1 LNIIEYGGFIMGKT
15 ITLRVEDN
23 IYDTLKRAAD
33 GDRRTISNFIEYA
46 TINYIFNNNIVDDSE
61 MNELVAFKK
70 DIKAGIEDIKMG
82 RYKIIG

>member
-1 LNIIEYGGFIMGKT
+1 
-15 ITLRVEDN
+15 VEDN

-46 TINYIFNNNIVDDSE
+46 TINYIFNNNIVEDSE
-61 MNELVAFKK
+61 MNELVAFEK

>member
-1 LNIIEYGGFIMGKT
+1 MPKT

-23 IYDTLKRAAD
+23 VYNTLKRAAD

-46 TINYIFNNNIVDDSE
+46 TINYVFNNNIVDDEE
-61 MNELVAFKK
+61 MKEIMFFEK
-70 DIKAGIEDIKMG
+70 DLNKGLEDIKKE

>member
-1 LNIIEYGGFIMGKT
+1 MPKT

-23 IYDTLKRAAD
+23 VYNTLKRAAD

-46 TINYIFNNNIVDDSE
+46 TINYVLNNNIVDDEE
-61 MNELVAFKK
+61 MKEIMFFEKNLNK
-70 DIKAGIEDIKMG
+70 GLEDIKKG

>member
-1 LNIIEYGGFIMGKT
+1 MGKT

-46 TINYIFNNNIVDDSE
+46 TINYIFSVCPQSREFLNIS
-61 MNELVAFKK
+61 L
-70 DIKAGIEDIKMG
+70 I
-82 RYKIIG
+82 

>member
-1 LNIIEYGGFIMGKT
+1 MAKT

-23 IYDTLKRAAD
+23 VYNTLKRAAD

-46 TINYIFNNNIVDDSE
+46 AINYIFNNNIVDDNE
-61 MNELVAFKK
+61 MKEIMFFEK
-70 DIKAGIEDIKMG
+70 DMDRGLADIEKG